1 MSLSSL
7 LAAARNSYGYGASV
21 DSSVTATTQAAL
33 DAAAKAATTTTPGA
47 TTGSGVSISIA
58 AKIAAAEKTDNAKDF
73 TALAKD
79 VRSTLDAQYAAAKT
93 AGQGSGSG
101 ARADLSEA
109 SGRALAAIILDKTG
123 QFSGTEIAAAK
134 VELKTRGTSDFS
146 SAMRGGSAM
155 TGLAAYNRQ
164 LVSNYDSMSQEERD
178 ARGWTAGLRSGAE
191 AFVDATSTGA
201 GGTSSLFELIN
212 DTDDD
217 SSSSTGS
224 SDASGFGF

>member
-7 LAAARNSYGYGASV
+7 LATARTSYGYGASI
-21 DSSVTATTQAAL
+21 DSSVTATTQATL
-33 DAAAKAATTTTPGA
+33 DAAAKAATVTTSGA
-47 TTGSGVSISIA
+47 ATGSGVSISIA

-93 AGQGSGSG
+93 AGTG

-134 VELKTRGTSDFS
+134 VELNTRGTSDFS

-164 LVSNYDSMSQEERD
+164 LVSSYDSMSQEERD

-212 DTDDD
+212 GTDDESSTD
-217 SSSSTGS
+217 SSDS
-224 SDASGFGF
+224 SGFGF